1 MLPAFPAGAS
11 VDRASA
17 LHAYARGRLADD
29 DGASGLALQSYRA
42 ALDAEPDS
50 LAVARRSY
58 SQALLSGDMML
69 AMRSAQLLDREGLLP
84 RDGTLLFLCEAF
96 GRRDWPAARRLT
108 DRMIGEGNFSFLAPV
123 ILSWIAAGEGRREPP
138 VIDGKDRFASLGQ
151 RYVDEHAAV
160 QALADGK
167 VREAEAAINRAL
179 ALRTAGVAPLR
190 LAFAAQ
196 FVARGAKPQALALL
210 PDEDADYSRAKQ
222 DVIRGRF
229 PAGYKRVE
237 TPGHGLGR
245 LLSRLAT
252 DISSDSST
260 RVLGIR
266 LARMAVFVAPE
277 DAGNRLALA
286 QLLVQAG
293 FWKEAATEARKIP
306 ADGWFGSLAQGVL
319 VDALSGS
326 RDSEGAI
333 KLATSLA
340 QQPGADAERHVRLG
354 RLLAQAKQFGPA
366 AEAFRTA
373 QSRYAAD
380 AVPWALLLFEGS
392 ALEQAGRWDEA
403 RTVLE
408 RAARMAP
415 DEPIVLN
422 YLGYA
427 QVERRQ
433 NVDAALQL
441 LKRASL
447 LKPDDPAIA
456 DSLGWAQF
464 VTGDV
469 EAAVPVLERAAEG
482 APADA
487 TINEHLGD
495 ALWAAGRRYE
505 ARYAWRAAAVFAE
518 GAVAERLQAKSKEGM
533 KPEYA
538 AP

>member
-1 MLPAFPAGAS
+1 M
-11 VDRASA
+11 SA

-29 DGASGLALQSYRA
+29 DGASGLAVRSYRA
-42 ALDAEPDS
+42 ALDAEPES

-58 SQALLSGDMML
+58 SQALLSGDMVL
-69 AMRSAQLLDREGLLP
+69 ARRSAQLLDRQGLLP

-96 GRRDWPAARRLT
+96 VRKDWPAARRLT

-123 ILSWIAAGEGRREPP
+123 ILSWIAVGEGRREPP
-138 VIDGKDRFASLGQ
+138 VVDGKDRFASLGQ

-160 QALADGK
+160 QALADGN
-167 VREAEAAINRAL
+167 VREAEAAINRVL
-179 ALRTAGVAPLR
+179 ALRSGGVAPLR

-196 FVARGAKPQALALL
+196 FANRGARQQALALL
-210 PDEDADYSRAKQ
+210 PDADADYTRAKQ
-222 DVIRGRF
+222 DVTRGRI
-229 PAGYKRVE
+229 PTPPKRADA
-237 TPGHGLGR
+237 PGHGLGR
-245 LLSRLAT
+245 LLARLAT

-266 LARMAVFVAPE
+266 LARMAVFVEPK
-277 DAGNRLALA
+277 DAGNHLALA

-293 FWKEAATEARKIP
+293 FWQEGATEARKISS
-306 ADGWFGSLAQGVL
+306 DSWFGSLAQSVL
-319 VDALSGS
+319 VDALSGAGD
-326 RDSEGAI
+326 REVAI
-333 KLATSLA
+333 KLATSLS
-340 QQPGADAERHVRLG
+340 QEPEADAERHVRLG
-354 RLLAQAKQFGPA
+354 RLLAQAKQFTRA

-373 QSRYAAD
+373 QGRYAAD

-392 ALEQAGRWDEA
+392 ALEQAGHWDEG

-408 RAARMAP
+408 RAVRMAP
-415 DEPIVLN
+415 DEPVVLN

-441 LKRASL
+441 LKKASA

-464 VTGDV
+464 VTGDI

-482 APADA
+482 APADV

-505 ARYAWRAAAVFAE
+505 ARYAWRAASVFAE
-518 GAVAERLQAKSKEGM
+518 GAVAERLQAKNKEGM

-538 AP
+538 AR